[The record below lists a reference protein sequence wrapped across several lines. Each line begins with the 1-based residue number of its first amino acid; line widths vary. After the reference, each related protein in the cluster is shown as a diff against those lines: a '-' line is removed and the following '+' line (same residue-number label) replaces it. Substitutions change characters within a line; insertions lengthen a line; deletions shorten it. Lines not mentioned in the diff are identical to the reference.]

1 MRLAEHFAIGSVG
14 DAAHAP
20 CSYMVGI
27 HFGKFPN
34 FILVRIVG
42 SDIVRAVGKFFGA
55 SFICFWQAAFFLRS
69 AKTRIFNSGEEV
81 FRFFHS

>member
-20 CSYMVGI
+20 YSYMVGI

-42 SDIVRAVGKFFGA
+42 
-55 SFICFWQAAFFLRS
+55 
-69 AKTRIFNSGEEV
+69 
-81 FRFFHS
+81 